1 MDFALIAFGLGVGV
15 LVGMTG
21 IGGGS
26 LMTPMLIL
34 VFGVT
39 PVTAIGTDL
48 AYAAVTKTVGGWKHL
63 RQKTVDIPLSSWMAL
78 GSVPAAIGGVWVL
91 GMLEEA
97 AGRDFDDLVIAIL
110 AGALLVTG
118 AATLVRA
125 FLKRMHER
133 ERDTI
138 ELERRH
144 KIAAVALGLAVGFV
158 LGVTSAGSGALIAVG
173 LILLFRLTPTR
184 VVGTDVFHAAILL
197 WAAGLA
203 HVTAGNVDFALAG
216 TILLGSVPGVWL
228 GSHWSVR
235 VEPAVLR
242 TTLAVVLI
250 GAGLALLI
258 KAGLDIPLVV
268 IAPVPGGCAGA
279 AGRDDRAIPAPA
291 GTPALPDALDA
302 VGGQAGVGAHEL
314 KTLGLRLGDQE
325 AVEGIAVMPGEVLD
339 GLGVDGRD
347 RKGVEAEASERPAPP
362 VLDRQLSDRAL
373 DGDLPYRGGAHHHP
387 VALVL
392 EGQPRG
398 LAHARPIAQQQPDD
412 HVRVD
417 EQAPHA

>member
-1 MDFALIAFGLGVGV
+1 VDFALIAFGLGVGV

-48 AYAAVTKTVGGWKHL
+48 AYAAVTKTVGGYKHL
-63 RQKTVDIPLSSWMAL
+63 RQKTVDIRLSSWMAL
-78 GSVPAAIGGVWVL
+78 GSVPAAIGGVYVL
-91 GMLEEA
+91 TLLEDWL
-97 AGRDFDDLVIAIL
+97 GRDFEGAVIAIL
-110 AGALLVTG
+110 AGALLLTG

-133 ERDTI
+133 ERETI
-138 ELERRH
+138 AMERRH
-144 KIAAVALGLAVGFV
+144 KVAAVVLGVCVGFV

-173 LILLFRLTPTR
+173 LILLFRLAPAR

-203 HVTAGNVDFALAG
+203 HVIAGNVDFGLAG

-258 KAGLDIPLVV
+258 KAGLDIPLL
-268 IAPVPGGCAGA
+268 ILVPF
-279 AGRDDRAIPAPA
+279 P
-291 GTPALPDALDA
+291 
-302 VGGQAGVGAHEL
+302 
-314 KTLGLRLGDQE
+314 
-325 AVEGIAVMPGEVLD
+325 
-339 GLGVDGRD
+339 LGV
-347 RKGVEAEASERPAPP
+347 
-362 VLDRQLSDRAL
+362 
-373 DGDLPYRGGAHHHP
+373 
-387 VALVL
+387 VALLVVTML
-392 EGQPRG
+392 RSRKASTEVGT
-398 LAHARPIAQQQPDD
+398 
-412 HVRVD
+412 
-417 EQAPHA
+417 

>member
-1 MDFALIAFGLGVGV
+1 VDFALVAFGLGVGI

-48 AYAAVTKTVGGWKHL
+48 AYAAVTKTVGGYKHL
-63 RQKTVDIPLSSWMAL
+63 RQKTVDIRLSSWMAI
-78 GSVPAAIGGVWVL
+78 GSVPAAIAGVYVL
-91 GMLEEA
+91 TLLEDWL
-97 AGRDFDDLVIAIL
+97 GHDFEDAVIAIL
-110 AGALLVTG
+110 AGALLLTG

-133 ERDTI
+133 ERETI
-138 ELERRH
+138 EMERRH
-144 KIAAVALGLAVGFV
+144 KVAAVLLGLCVGFV

-173 LILLFRLTPTR
+173 LILLFRLAPAR

-203 HVTAGNVDFALAG
+203 HVIACNVDFGLAG

-242 TTLAVVLI
+242 MTLAIVLI

-258 KAGLDIPLVV
+258 KAGLGIPVGVIVPFPLAVV
-268 IAPVPGGCAGA
+268 ALLIVTMV
-279 AGRDDRAIPAPA
+279 RSRRAKAE
-291 GTPALPDALDA
+291 
-302 VGGQAGVGAHEL
+302 VGA
-314 KTLGLRLGDQE
+314 
-325 AVEGIAVMPGEVLD
+325 
-339 GLGVDGRD
+339 
-347 RKGVEAEASERPAPP
+347 
-362 VLDRQLSDRAL
+362 
-373 DGDLPYRGGAHHHP
+373 
-387 VALVL
+387 
-392 EGQPRG
+392 
-398 LAHARPIAQQQPDD
+398 
-412 HVRVD
+412 
-417 EQAPHA
+417 